1 MSEIDDITFNLID
14 EHTVRRLQ
22 EDGDIELP
30 YKRIDKIK
38 DQRWNTK
45 QMSSKLL
52 QGILNGD
59 SVPKIANSLLEV
71 VGNNMDSA
79 VRNART
85 MVTGAENRGRL
96 DSYKELDDQG
106 LVQEKV
112 WIATPDSRTR
122 ASHLAVDGEH
132 VDVKDTFSNGLE
144 YPADPAGD
152 PAEVYNC
159 RCSMRSEI
167 VGFRKKDGSI
177 SRVEVERGD
186 TMHTSQMG
194 EEKAKRFLQGKP
206 ITVPAAK
213 AAKASVLKVSSQKI
227 KAVMAADDYDKF
239 MDLCSNAENGKLYDQ
254 YADEIARISN
264 VRNGGVYRAGA
275 DALEFSYEN
284 HEGMSR
290 YSTAAHELNHAFDHK
305 IGRSDTLTFS
315 QVDKINQN
323 CPIGLLNITPVRD
336 TPSNSDQ
343 FMNALRKDME
353 ALKARGFDDLFRE
366 LHSTN
371 VMRNATSG
379 VQDALDGFYGTQKK
393 YCGWGHGDRYYNKMY
408 NDWIK
413 GFGNEKGLKD
423 ALNEL
428 GLDASNQTKAK
439 NIFRQYRAAN
449 EAWANVGSAVTCKGD
464 ELAAWEKYMPNTLAE
479 YKKIVGGL

>member
-85 MVTGAENRGRL
+85 MVTGAENRGRF

-194 EEKAKRFLQGKP
+194 DEKARRFLQGKP

-213 AAKASVLKVSSQKI
+213 VAAAKAT
-227 KAVMAADDYDKF
+227 
-239 MDLCSNAENGKLYDQ
+239 
-254 YADEIARISN
+254 
-264 VRNGGVYRAGA
+264 
-275 DALEFSYEN
+275 SYEN
-284 HEGMSR
+284 KPLLKGDERSAQNIER
-290 YSTAAHELNHAFDHK
+290 DAKTNNIAYKDVELLK
-305 IGRSDTLTFS
+305 QELKEEEII
-315 QVDKINQN
+315 DKLA
-323 CPIGLLNITPVRD
+323 GG
-336 TPSNSDQ
+336 DQ
-343 FMNALRKDME
+343 TKGSCASLALSYCANKV
-353 ALKARGFDDLFRE
+353 GFDVTDFRGGKSQDMFSSDYQWQRMC
-366 LHSTN
+366 LTA
-371 VMRNATSG
+371 NANIQSIG
-379 VQDALDGFYGTQKK
+379 VKK
-393 YCGWGHGDRYYNKMY
+393 
-408 NDWIK
+408 
-413 GFGNEKGLKD
+413 EAKD
-423 ALNEL
+423 TAKILL
-428 GLDASNQTKAK
+428 GLDK
-439 NIFRQYRAAN
+439 NKEYMLATGRHAAIIKN
-449 EAWANVGSAVTCKGD
+449 TDDGLKYLELQSPIQNGWRPFEYTIKNKWGEYHQSVEDTLYNRFGCRKTVRGRTYLMEVDSFQRTEEFKHSMGYINTATNAQKKGVSGNVK
-464 ELAAWEKYMPNTLAE
+464 
-479 YKKIVGGL
+479 